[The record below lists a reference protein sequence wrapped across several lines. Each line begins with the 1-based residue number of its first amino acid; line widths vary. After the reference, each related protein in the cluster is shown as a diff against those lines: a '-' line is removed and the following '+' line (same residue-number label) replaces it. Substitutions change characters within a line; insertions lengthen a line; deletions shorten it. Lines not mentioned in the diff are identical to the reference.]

1 MAVEIPSLGRPFSLG
16 MLYDCRDDTLIP
28 GVTLWNRDALRT
40 NVESKSQEN
49 TSFELLAS
57 DTISD
62 KASALNISA
71 SLKASFLSG
80 LVQVGGSATYLNDTK
95 SSSRQ
100 ARVTLKYS
108 RTTRFDQLTM
118 NHLGI
123 HNMTYPEVFDKGTAT
138 HVVTGIL
145 YGAQTFFIFDREV
158 STSEN
163 TQDIQGNLHV
173 MIKKIPQIS
182 IEGKGDLTLS
192 DKEKE
197 SVDRFNCKFHGDF
210 ALDRNPVNYEDAI
223 NIYTSLPKLLGDNGE
238 KAIPMKVWLYP
249 LSELDNRA
257 AKLVREISEN
267 LVFKSESIIQ
277 QMAEVNMQCND
288 LMKHRA
294 AEIFPE
300 IKRKISQ
307 FRENCEQFTL
317 VLQKQLSQTLPS
329 IRGGGIEEGA
339 LVDILTA
346 KQQSPFGKFHIEE
359 FLSRKKQEMDIVR
372 SYLDILK
379 PIKVLPSESE
389 LNQVITDPRIDFIV
403 CYNFTS
409 LNEEESYLFDMTN
422 WLQTK
427 KIADGNIYQPD
438 KVIPWFKNR
447 DIIKEA
453 RIYVRAF
460 KEFTQT
466 NDAREDTQFIISCTK
481 DPHNPGVSIYLYD
494 SGELVSNR
502 FLPPAKPAP
511 PSIIHTT
518 HNGAKLTL
526 KPSDFGKKFI
536 VGYKIEYKISVEES
550 WEIYTTENN
559 NQEVNIS
566 GLQPNKT
573 YQFRYS
579 VMCKVGLSAVSD
591 FTEGKT
597 LPTSP
602 PGAIQCTAESTSLHL
617 CWKEPIV
624 IGEGV
629 TITEYKVQYKHQLQH
644 DNTWL
649 EKNTW
654 RKREQWVIPGLNP
667 KTSYKIRVL
676 AICGDHGVSD
686 SSDEILTSTAEKES
700 SDIKNRLLK
709 NSSYLTGKN
718 PSIHQLKTDLSDAVY
733 RKYGLGKNSPIKG
746 NKVIL
751 LVGATGTGKTTL
763 INGMANY
770 ILGVD
775 WKDDFRFKL
784 VHEITNKSEAHSQTS
799 LVTAYKINCESVYEI
814 PYSLTLIDTPG
825 FGDTRGIAQDKKIT
839 EAINIFFSSD
849 NGIDQIDAVCFVV
862 QASLARLTYTQKY
875 IFNSVFSIFG
885 KDIKDNIL
893 ILINFSDGERPP
905 VLEAIKTAEIPCS
918 LDSNGDPVHFKF
930 NNSALFANNQSSNLS
945 FNEMFWR
952 MGADSMKTFFTSLN
966 MIETKSLKL
975 TKEVLKERKQLEIT
989 LQALQPKIK
998 DGLIKLDEIRKTEAS
1013 LKQNRA
1019 LMEANKDFEFEVIVT
1034 VPVQEM
1040 IPHGQFITNCQ
1051 QCFFTCHDNCAY
1063 ADDKDKIHCSAMTN
1077 GYCTICPKK
1086 CAWNVHF
1093 NQKYKFKYENRK
1105 EKRTYD
1111 DIKTNY
1117 EQAFGEVMTVERMF
1131 EELHNEYKIVT
1142 EVVLELID
1150 KSSRSLKRLREIALI
1165 PNPLSTTEYIDLIIQ
1180 SEEQEAK
1187 PGFKE
1192 RIQSL
1197 REVRDIAE
1205 IIEKIEKDEA
1215 LLPVQEECPA
1225 ANPKTIGK
1233 VLKSAVKDAVKDA
1246 KNIIKD
1252 AKNAVSSILKLNKPQ

>member
-1 MAVEIPSLGRPFSLG
+1 MAIEIPSLGRPFSLG
-16 MLYDCRDDTLIP
+16 MLYDCRADTLIP

-62 KASALNISA
+62 KASALKISA

-95 SSSRQ
+95 TSSQQ

-108 RTTRFDQLTM
+108 RTTRFEQLTM
-118 NHLGI
+118 NHLGF

-145 YGAQTFFIFDREV
+145 YGAKAFFIFDREV

-163 TQDIQGNLHV
+163 IQDIQGNLQV
-173 MIKKIPQIS
+173 MIKKIPLIS
-182 IEGKGDLTLS
+182 IEGKGDLTLT

-223 NIYTSLPKLLGDNGE
+223 NIYVSLPKLLGDNGE
-238 KAIPMKVWLYP
+238 KAVPVKVWLYP

-300 IKRKISQ
+300 IKSKISQ

-317 VLQKQLSQTLPS
+317 VLQKELSQTLPS
-329 IRGGGIEEGA
+329 IRGGGMEEGA

-359 FLSRKKQEMDIVR
+359 FLNRKRQEMDIVR
-372 SYLDILK
+372 SYLDVLK
-379 PIKVLPSESE
+379 PIKVLPSEPV
-389 LNQVITDPRIDFIV
+389 LNKVITDPRIDFIV
-403 CYNFTS
+403 CYNLTS
-409 LNEEESYLFDMTN
+409 LNEEESYLSDMTN

-427 KIADGNIYQPD
+427 KIAEGEIYQPD

-447 DIIKEA
+447 DLIKKA
-453 RIYVRAF
+453 RKYVRAF
-460 KEFTQT
+460 QEFTQT
-466 NDAREDTQFIISCTK
+466 NDPREDTQFIISCTK
-481 DPHNPGVSIYLYD
+481 DPDNSGVSIYLYD
-494 SGELVSNR
+494 AGELVSNR

-511 PSIIHTT
+511 SSIICTT
-518 HNGAKLTL
+518 HNGAKIAL
-526 KPSDFGKKFI
+526 KPSDFGKEFI
-536 VGYKIEYKISVEES
+536 IGYKIEYRISEEEN
-550 WEIYTTENN
+550 WDIYTTEKND
-559 NQEVNIS
+559 QEVNVS

-579 VMCKVGLSAVSD
+579 AMCKVGLSVPSD
-591 FTEGKT
+591 ITIGKT

-602 PGAIQCTAESTSLHL
+602 PETIQFTAEPTSLHL
-617 CWKEPIV
+617 CWKEPSV

-629 TITEYKVQYKHQLQH
+629 TITEYKVEIKQQLQH
-644 DNTWL
+644 DNNTWL
-649 EKNTW
+649 EKKTGG
-654 RKREQWVIPGLNP
+654 KREHWVINGLNP

-686 SSDEILTSTAEKES
+686 PGDEILTSTAEKES

-718 PSIHQLKTDLSDAVY
+718 PSVHQLKTDLSYSAY
-733 RKYGLGKNSPIKG
+733 REYSLGKNDSIIT

-763 INGMANY
+763 INGMSNY

-784 VHEITNKSEAHSQTS
+784 VHEVTNKSEAHSQTS
-799 LVTAYKINCESVYEI
+799 LVTAYKLNYESGYKI

-825 FGDTRGIAQDKKIT
+825 FGDTRGIAQDKKIV
-839 EAINIFFSSD
+839 EAIHDFFTSD
-849 NGIDQIDAVCFVV
+849 NGINQIDAVCFVV

-905 VLEAIKTAEIPCS
+905 VLEAIKTAEIPCT
-918 LDSNGDPVHFKF
+918 LDCNDDPVHFKF
-930 NNSALFANNQSSNLS
+930 NNSALFANNQSSNMS
-945 FNEMFWR
+945 FNEMFWK
-952 MGADSMKTFFTSLN
+952 MGADSMNAFFTSLN
-966 MIETKSLKL
+966 TIETKSLKL

-998 DGLIKLDEIRKTEAS
+998 AGLIKLDEIRKTEAS
-1013 LKQNRA
+1013 LKQNRE
-1019 LMEANKDFEFEVIVT
+1019 LMEANKNFEFEVTVT
-1034 VPVQEM
+1034 VPVQET

-1051 QCFFTCHDNCAY
+1051 QCHFTCHDNCVY

-1086 CAWNVHF
+1086 CVWNVHF
-1093 NQKYKFKYENRK
+1093 NQKYKWKYENQK
-1105 EKRTYD
+1105 EKKTYD
-1111 DIKTNY
+1111 EIKKNY
-1117 EQAFGEVMTVERMF
+1117 EQAFGEVMTVERLF
-1131 EELHNEYKIVT
+1131 QELNKEYEIVKKA
-1142 EVVLELID
+1142 VLRLID

-1165 PNPLSTTEYIDLIIQ
+1165 PNPLSTTEYIQLMIQ

-1197 REVRDIAE
+1197 REVQEIAE
-1205 IIEKIEKDEA
+1205 IIEKIEKNEA
-1215 LLPVQEECPA
+1215 LLPGQEECPA

-1233 VLKSAVKDAVKDA
+1233 AIKSAVKGA
-1246 KNIIKD
+1246 KNV
-1252 AKNAVSSILKLNKPQ
+1252 VSSFFTFNYPQ